1 MTHHRRAA
9 EIAFV
14 VLFCLLIPRLGA
26 EPVRLKVTADLANIR
41 EKPDIGSAMVLQIPK
56 GAFLE
61 AESKQEEWF
70 KVKFESEGGVL
81 LAGYVHE
88 SLVTV
93 LEPPSKPAET
103 KEPEKK
109 APIKPKL
116 PEKATTEEKTPP
128 SAGKEPEKKP
138 GPLAGQPDAA
148 SIPASARVSRFYL
161 VVSGSGFLFKE
172 GDLNLGAEGLSLF
185 YQDLFQTPGN
195 GEFAPLRFG
204 YSASIEFQIP
214 LSGRAWLGIGAQG
227 LFGRRESTID
237 FSTPGKS
244 ATFITRPQVRSVPLS
259 LSLSFYPAGFF
270 FFKFGLE
277 YHFAEI
283 RYLYRLEQDEVW
295 EQWQGKARGQ
305 SLGFLGGAGFDFR
318 LSPNLALVL
327 EAAGRAGRVKK
338 FKGTDV
344 HLNSGGLS
352 ASEKGFLY
360 LYKGEIGGQAAYSFL
375 FIRENSPS
383 EAGVSD
389 PREATFDLSGVKL
402 SAGIR
407 VKF

>member
-14 VLFCLLIPRLGA
+14 VLFCLLIPCLGT

-109 APIKPKL
+109 APVKPKL
-116 PEKATTEEKTPP
+116 PEKAMTEEKTPR
-128 SAGKEPEKKP
+128 SAGKESEEKP
-138 GPLAGQPDAA
+138 GSLAGQPDAA
-148 SIPASARVSRFYL
+148 SIPAPARVPRFYL

-227 LFGRRESTID
+227 VFGRRESTID
-237 FSTPGKS
+237 LSAQGKS
-244 ATFITRPQVRSVPLS
+244 AAFITRPQVRSVPLS
-259 LSLSFYPAGFF
+259 LSLSFYPARFF
-270 FFKFGLE
+270 FFKLGLE
-277 YHFAEI
+277 YHFSEM
-283 RYLYRLEQDEVW
+283 RYLYRLEQDGTW

-305 SLGFLGGAGFDFR
+305 GLGYFGGTGLDLRIA
-318 LSPNLALVL
+318 PNLSLVL
-327 EAAGRAGRVKK
+327 EAMGCAGRVKS

-344 HLNSGGLS
+344 HQKSNGLS
-352 ASEKGFLY
+352 AAEKGFVY
-360 LYKGEIGGQAAYSFL
+360 LYQGEIGGGDSYPLL
-375 FIRENSPS
+375 FIRESSPS
-383 EAGVSD
+383 EAGVSG
-389 PREATFDLSGVKL
+389 PRLATFDLSRVRL